1 MRDPRPRVPH
11 QPHQILRP
19 GLKNG
24 VIDRLGDWL
33 FDADDVAT
41 APDTNITISS
51 VAGDGEDGDGGGG
64 GGMVREL
71 RCELGCEAMA
81 HFLAQDRKFRMTGGS
96 TLELVE
102 AVMDAVMPTGSG
114 AADAGADANEKSGK
128 LSVYLKQSNQQEPV
142 SGGNDGEGSGGEARP
157 TVSVSEDG
165 VVSGLSTTWG
175 AWEVVDAAP
184 KDVRLMDEAYFNGFF
199 GQVGFDLMLFIFNH
213 KRAENHP

>member
-1 MRDPRPRVPH
+1 
-11 QPHQILRP
+11 
-19 GLKNG
+19 

-71 RCELGCEAMA
+71 RCELGFEAMA

-114 AADAGADANEKSGK
+114 AADAGADEKGGK
-128 LSVYLKQSNQQEPV
+128 LSVYLKQSNQQEPA
-142 SGGNDGEGSGGEARP
+142 SGRDDGEGSVGEARP

-184 KDVRLMDEAYFNGFF
+184 KGARLMDVAYFNGFF
-199 GQVGFDLMLFIFNH
+199 GQVCFDLILFIFNH
-213 KRAENHP
+213 KRAENYP